1 MIAIVLSMLILVVG
15 ATICFILSK
24 KRQTINNPCVVLK
37 LPATVEHPEALK
49 TLTPNT
55 GQTISTEFKETKPEK
70 TYKVYVV
77 YPEHLK
83 VCNFTSEEWENV
95 WWDQSEEPNT
105 DEDDIQ
111 RYYYEFEDLFD
122 SNDPG
127 LINGYTT
134 EKYLLTIYKDEDI
147 VRKQYPL
154 IGRMLDQ
161 KLPKYDVNINGKRHM
176 TEEEIYNDIH
186 WYGKN

>member
-1 MIAIVLSMLILVVG
+1 MA
-15 ATICFILSK
+15 
-24 KRQTINNPCVVLK
+24 
-37 LPATVEHPEALK
+37 
-49 TLTPNT
+49 
-55 GQTISTEFKETKPEK
+55 
-70 TYKVYVV
+70 
-77 YPEHLK
+77 
-83 VCNFTSEEWENV
+83 
-95 WWDQSEEPNT
+95 DQSEEPNT

-122 SNDPG
+122 SNDSE

-134 EKYLLTIYKDEDI
+134 EKYLLIIYKDEDI

-176 TEEEIYNDIH
+176 TEEEIYNNIH
-186 WYGKN
+186 WYDKN